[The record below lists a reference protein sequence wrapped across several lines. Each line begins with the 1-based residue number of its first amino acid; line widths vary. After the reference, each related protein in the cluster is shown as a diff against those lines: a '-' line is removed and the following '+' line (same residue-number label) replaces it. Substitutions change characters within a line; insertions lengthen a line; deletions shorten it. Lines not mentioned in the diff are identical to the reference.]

1 MNINISLI
9 GQIITFLILV
19 WFVNRYLWGP
29 LTQMMAD
36 RSRRIADG
44 LAAAERGRHELAR
57 AESRV
62 QELLDKAKAEAAEII
77 AVAQKRA
84 TDIVEEAK
92 AQAKAE
98 GDKMIANAKA
108 EIAKE
113 TQQAREALRHEV
125 ASLAL
130 LAAEKILEREI
141 DAKAHEKLLNK
152 VVAEL

>member
-44 LAAAERGRHELAR
+44 LAAAERGRHELLR

-62 QELLDKAKAEAAEII
+62 QELLDKAKA
-77 AVAQKRA
+77 
-84 TDIVEEAK
+84 
-92 AQAKAE
+92 
-98 GDKMIANAKA
+98 
-108 EIAKE
+108 
-113 TQQAREALRHEV
+113 
-125 ASLAL
+125 
-130 LAAEKILEREI
+130 
-141 DAKAHEKLLNK
+141 
-152 VVAEL
+152 